1 MAGETQNISAMAE
14 KISSD
19 LFKWFKWELVGV
31 TNENFQCLK
40 STQHKTK
47 SGTHPTDVVF
57 SYKDPYLNRTIF
69 LNTDLKSYVKG
80 SITATSLRNALVSLA
95 NSIDCAEGSKEWK
108 DRYSYQ
114 SGSSEVRGMLFVYNH
129 DGEFDRSFYDV
140 FYQSY
145 NAETDKTKRGI
156 NLDNIPLKQGQKI
169 HIIEPR
175 TINYLQSIITDLSQ
189 LSHNRE
195 FPLGKNYQFFYPDLS
210 LHKVSGSPEE
220 HPATVELLTGP
231 FLIIKHNDVKH
242 CDEETLEWKT
252 TYKHGY
258 VIYYNGEGNNE
269 LEFVYILDTLSKYQL
284 LDGNEKIRIRI
295 VHPSIY
301 KDVRSIFMRAKETY
315 CREWGFDEHKKTII
329 DAIDFH
335 QVEFTKPHFSSVEIG
350 WER

>member
-1 MAGETQNISAMAE
+1 
-14 KISSD
+14 
-19 LFKWFKWELVGV
+19 
-31 TNENFQCLK
+31 
-40 STQHKTK
+40 
-47 SGTHPTDVVF
+47 
-57 SYKDPYLNRTIF
+57 
-69 LNTDLKSYVKG
+69 
-80 SITATSLRNALVSLA
+80 
-95 NSIDCAEGSKEWK
+95 
-108 DRYSYQ
+108 
-114 SGSSEVRGMLFVYNH
+114 MLFVYNH

-145 NAETDKTKRGI
+145 NSETDKTKRGI

-169 HIIEPR
+169 HVIEPR

-258 VIYYNGEGNNE
+258 VIYYNGEGSNE